1 VSQDAC
7 VGRMAT
13 LLLASLVTVRPLDPL
28 TLLQDKGAQTTRLR
42 PTNGKAHLETATL
55 ALG

>member
-1 VSQDAC
+1 
-7 VGRMAT
+7 MAT